1 MFIVIVHAQV
11 DLQKCST
18 FEKVFGGSPLDVDF
32 TIPFQ
37 PLEQ

>member
-1 MFIVIVHAQV
+1 MVVAHAQV
-11 DLQKCST
+11 DLQKFST

-37 PLEQ
+37 Q